1 MIAFDGTLGIGDLS
15 DWVSGIATA
24 IAVIITLFYS
34 QRQARREDEERLHA
48 VYAWAQHD
56 RKTNEWAIEVR
67 NDTHYPIYDWG
78 IKVVAPDGTDLLA
91 HLSPL
96 NSSVAILTPGPQ
108 DFPWKPPA
116 GFDAS
121 ESHVQVS
128 ITFRD
133 ARGIQRTRNHTGRL
147 TRR

>member
-1 MIAFDGTLGIGDLS
+1 MIEFDGTLGLGNLS

-48 VYAWAQHD
+48 VYAWAQHH
-56 RKTNEWAIEVR
+56 RKVDEWGIEVR
-67 NDTHYPIYDWG
+67 NDTHYPIYDWS
-78 IKVVAPDGTDLLA
+78 INVVAPDGTDLLA

-96 NSSVAILTPGPQ
+96 DSSVAILTPGPQ
-108 DFPWKPPA
+108 NFAWKPPE

-133 ARGIQRTRNHTGRL
+133 ALGIQRTRNHTGRL

>member
-1 MIAFDGTLGIGDLS
+1 MIAFDGTLGLGDLS

-56 RKTNEWAIEVR
+56 RRTNEWAIVVR

-78 IKVVAPDGTDLLA
+78 ISVVAPDGTDLLA

-96 NSSVAILTPGPQ
+96 DSSVAILTRGPQ
-108 DFPWKPPA
+108 DFPWKAPA

-133 ARGIQRTRNHTGRL
+133 ARGVKRTRNHTGRL
-147 TRR
+147 TRK